1 MRCEEVRQLLS
12 PYLDSELDDRTIFL
26 IGRHLDDCPECAT
39 RFKQEQDLELAVTQ
53 RLRRADGDESAVL
66 QNVLKK
72 ALARRGRRFGPSVTS
87 AVAAVVV
94 FVGLAAAYIY
104 LNGAKDGSLNRS
116 SMNRGV
122 GAIPDLIAAAAADH
136 RKSVNGQLAP
146 EVSGAEAEAWLR
158 ARLGIEV
165 RFPLLPG
172 GWSVVGV
179 RLCRLRTAKVGLIM
193 LRYRSTVVSLFVV
206 PEEEAKKFPSTGVV
220 ASGTQQY
227 EVPGGYG
234 IVTRTDSGM
243 VCCAIGDLAPE
254 NLEGLLASAR

>member
-1 MRCEEVRQLLS
+1 MRCEEVRQLVS

-39 RFKQEQDLELAVTQ
+39 RFKQEQDLELAITK
-53 RLRRADGDESAVL
+53 RLRRVDGDENAVL
-66 QNVLKK
+66 QDALKK
-72 ALARRGRRFGPSVTS
+72 ALARRGRRFGRRFGPSVTS
-87 AVAAVVV
+87 GVAAVVV
-94 FVGLAAAYIY
+94 LVGLAAAYLY
-104 LNGAKDGSLNRS
+104 LDGSRLETLDT
-116 SMNRGV
+116 V
-122 GAIPDLIAAAAADH
+122 PDLIAAAAADH
-136 RKSVNGQLAP
+136 TKSVNGQLAP

-165 RFPLLPG
+165 RFSPLPG
-172 GWSVVGV
+172 EWSVVGV

-220 ASGTQQY
+220 ASGTQRY

-234 IVTRTDSGM
+234 VVTRTGSGM